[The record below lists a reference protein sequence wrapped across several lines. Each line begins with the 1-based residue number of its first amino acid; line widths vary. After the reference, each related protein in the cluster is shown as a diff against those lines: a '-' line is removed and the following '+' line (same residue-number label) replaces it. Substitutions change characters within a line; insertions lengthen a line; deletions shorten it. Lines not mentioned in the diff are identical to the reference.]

1 MKRLNAE
8 DIKGTW
14 GTVLLPLGENET
26 IDYARMRTQIETIAA
41 AGVNGIY
48 SNGTAGE
55 FYAQSEA
62 EYETISELVAEVCEA
77 RGLPFQLGAS
87 HMSPQTSLERIRRAV
102 KLAPGAIQ
110 VILSDWYALT
120 DDEAIDCLQRME
132 DAADGIGLVLY
143 NPPHAKRVLQPET
156 YGKLKAAV
164 PNLIGAKTAGGD
176 SAWYA
181 SMREHMRGMSVFV
194 PGHRLATGI
203 SQGAHGSYSNVACL
217 SPAGAQR
224 WYERMQT
231 DLAGALEAEERI
243 FGFIR
248 DSIVPYITE
257 QGYSNAAVD
266 KLLAA
271 IGGWSDA
278 GTKLRW
284 PYRSIPL
291 EEAERLRPIAVAQMP
306 ELFA

>member
-1 MKRLNAE
+1 MKRLGAA
-8 DIKGTW
+8 DIRGTW
-14 GTVLLPLGENET
+14 GTVLLPLGANET
-26 IDYARMRTQIETIAA
+26 IDYARTRAQIETIAA
-41 AGVNGIY
+41 SGVNGIY

-62 EYETISELVAEVCEA
+62 EYETIGELVAEVCEA
-77 RGLPFQLGAS
+77 RGVPFQLGAS

-120 DDEAIDCLQRME
+120 DDEAIACLQRME

-224 WYERMQT
+224 WYERMLT

-243 FGFIR
+243 FGFMR
-248 DSIVPYITE
+248 DRIVPYITE

-278 GTKLRW
+278 GTQLRW
-284 PYRSIPL
+284 PYRSIPM
-291 EEAERLRPIAVAQMP
+291 EEAERLRPIAREQMP
-306 ELFA
+306 ELFL